1 MDRHFGYGWKV
12 NGHGGTHAIDAAVAS
27 GVAHLFTLSGAHV
40 FPLYDAAVGGK
51 ESVLAADSVRAAE
64 RDGLLRLI
72 DVRHEQ
78 TAVFAAEAMGK
89 LSRTPGFAALT
100 AGPGVTNGIS
110 AITGAYFNGSPLVVL
125 GGRAPDTRW
134 GSGALQELDQP
145 PMVAN
150 VTKRAFTIHDPSLIR
165 ANVQEAFDLAREPHR
180 GPVFVDIPMD
190 ILFSW
195 ADVPA
200 PKSTTWQQVAPDPD
214 LIMQAATQ
222 VSKSRHPVVIIGGDI
237 WQGDAVEQA
246 QEFIRGL
253 GLPAIA
259 NGMGRGILP
268 PADPHL
274 VTRARSHAFAHCDLV
289 IVIGTPLDFRLGYGS
304 FGDPPAAVLHLVD
317 AVSQVSSHAPSALTI
332 VGDLGLSM
340 DAIKS
345 AVPPTDFAAWCTQ
358 LRDLSRA
365 AIAKDDDLFTNNSSP
380 IHPARI
386 YGDLLPRLTPDS
398 VVIGDGGDFV
408 SFAGK
413 FVEPTQPGRW
423 LDPGPYGCLGTGPGY
438 AMAARLA
445 NPSSPTFL
453 LMGDG
458 AAGFSIM
465 DMESLVRHQL
475 PVAIIIGNNQGWA
488 LEKQPMRF
496 LYGYDVIADLP
507 AARYDTIMQALG
519 GDGELVTEAQG
530 IGPALD
536 RAMNSKLPYVVNIM
550 TDPEASYPRSTTGI

>member
-1 MDRHFGYGWKV
+1 M

-27 GVAHLFTLSGAHV
+27 GVEHLFTLSGAHV

-51 ESVLAADSVRAAE
+51 ESVLAAGSPRVAE
-64 RDGLLRLI
+64 RDGPVRLI

-89 LSRTPGFAALT
+89 LTRTPGFAALT
-100 AGPGVTNGIS
+100 AGPGITNGIS
-110 AITGAYFNGSPLVVL
+110 AITGAFFNGSPLVVL

-145 PMVAN
+145 PMLAN
-150 VTKRAFTIHDPSLIR
+150 VTKRAFTIHDPATIR
-165 ANVQEAFDLAREPHR
+165 TQVQGAFDLARAPHR
-180 GPVFVDIPMD
+180 GPVFVDVPMD
-190 ILFSW
+190 TLFSW
-195 ADVPA
+195 SDVPA
-200 PKSTTWQQVAPDPD
+200 PTLTVAQQVAPDPD
-214 LIMQAATQ
+214 LISAAAEQ
-222 VSKSRHPVVIIGGDI
+222 ISNSRHPVVIIGGDV
-237 WQGDAVEQA
+237 WQGNAVEQA

-253 GLPAIA
+253 GLPTIT

-268 PADPHL
+268 PTDPQL
-274 VTRARSHAFAHCDLV
+274 VTRARSDAFAHCDLV

-317 AVSQVSSHAPSALTI
+317 SQSQMSYHAPNALTI
-332 VGDLGLSM
+332 VGDLGLAM
-340 DAIKS
+340 HAIKS
-345 AVPPTDFAAWCTQ
+345 AVPRRDFTGWCTQ
-358 LRDLSRA
+358 LRDLSLA
-365 AIAKDDDLFTNNSSP
+365 AIANDHELFADNNSP

-413 FVEPTQPGRW
+413 FVEPVQPGRW

-438 AMAARLA
+438 AMAARLV
-445 NPSSPTFL
+445 NPSAPVFL

-475 PVAIIIGNNQGWA
+475 PVVIIIGNNQGWA

-507 AARYDTIMQALG
+507 ATRYDTIMQALG
-519 GDGELVTEAQG
+519 GDGELVDEAQG

-536 RAMNSKLPYVVNIM
+536 RAMNSKLPYVVNIL